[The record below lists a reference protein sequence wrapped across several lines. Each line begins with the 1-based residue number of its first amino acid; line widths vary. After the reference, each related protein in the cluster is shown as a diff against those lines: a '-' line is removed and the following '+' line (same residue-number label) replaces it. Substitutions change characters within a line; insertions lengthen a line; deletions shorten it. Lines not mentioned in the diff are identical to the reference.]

1 MPKVILN
8 IEDYWISDHNGKRVM
23 TIDDYDE
30 MLCTICKDDEG
41 SHEIGFLDNTYMVVC
56 EDCAK
61 IFMSS
66 IIGNDEYTDRIDI
79 TRL

>member
-8 IEDYWISDHNGKRVM
+8 IDDYWISDKYGKRVM

-30 MLCTICKDDEG
+30 LLCTICKDDE
-41 SHEIGFLDNTYMVVC
+41 STHEISFQDDTYMLVC

-61 IFMSS
+61 IFMSN
-66 IIGNDEYTDRIDI
+66 IIGNDDYTDRIDI

>member
-8 IEDYWISDHNGKRVM
+8 IEVYWISDKYGKRVM

-30 MLCTICKDDEG
+30 MLCIICKDDEG
-41 SHEIGFLDNTYMVVC
+41 SHEISFLDNTYMVVC